1 MRERDAWALNLSQ
14 ISVASREIRLIKI
27 KVGTLCT
34 LCTKVDSIEVETIHT
49 CVKIVYFKQE
59 I

>member
-1 MRERDAWALNLSQ
+1 MGVNLTQ

-49 CVKIVYFKQE
+49 CVKIVYFKEE